1 MATKVLVTLFVI
13 SLISILA
20 AGTIAEE
27 KVKTIIV
34 FKDNP
39 TQDDISFL
47 KNQGAV
53 VRYQYN
59 IIPGL
64 SLELPI
70 QAVNRINEMCSNPK
84 NPATPKICSNIE
96 SIEPDHQVSALSR
109 PAPSQPAQTLPWGI
123 KRVGA
128 DLSWVKSTG
137 KGIKIAVVDTGID
150 YTHTDLDANVKD
162 CVTFVTGTSDC
173 KDDNGHGT
181 HVAGTIAAENNS
193 IGVVGVAPDAWLYGV
208 KVLNRKGSGWTS
220 DVIAGIDWSNSNG
233 MQVITMSLGSSF
245 DNSALHLA
253 VDTAYNNGIV
263 IVAAAGNDYGGAI
276 IYPANYSSVIAVT
289 ATDKNNAIAS
299 FSNIGTKAELAAP
312 GVSIF
317 STYKGGTYATL
328 SGTSMA
334 TPHVTGAVAVLL
346 ATDINLYPGYDLN
359 GDGMWD
365 PVEVRNRLHD
375 TANDLGVAGPDKY
388 FGYGLVNAFNAI
400 N

>member
-1 MATKVLVTLFVI
+1 MATKVLATLFVI

-20 AGTIAEE
+20 TGTIAEE

-64 SLELPI
+64 ALESPI

-96 SIEPDHQVSALSR
+96 SIEPDHQVSALSK

-123 KRVGA
+123 TRIGA
-128 DLSWVKSTG
+128 DQSWTQSTG

-150 YTHTDLDANVKD
+150 YMHPDLDANVKG

-181 HVAGTIAAENNS
+181 HVAGTIAAENND

-233 MQVITMSLGSSF
+233 MQVISMSLGSSY
-245 DNSALHLA
+245 DDPAL
-253 VDTAYNNGIV
+253 
-263 IVAAAGNDYGGAI
+263 
-276 IYPANYSSVIAVT
+276 
-289 ATDKNNAIAS
+289 
-299 FSNIGTKAELAAP
+299 
-312 GVSIF
+312 
-317 STYKGGTYATL
+317 TL
-328 SGTSMA
+328 S
-334 TPHVTGAVAVLL
+334 
-346 ATDINLYPGYDLN
+346 
-359 GDGMWD
+359 
-365 PVEVRNRLHD
+365 R
-375 TANDLGVAGPDKY
+375 
-388 FGYGLVNAFNAI
+388 
-400 N
+400 